1 MRCSTLVDGAPPP
14 GPGMLACCHCS
25 TTFSGAR
32 VCYGR
37 CVGVLGSTYLAICAI
52 HCLFFCFHFL
62 NISYLLLNLE
72 IGMHSSKRDEL
83 LWHRPGDCRGPS
95 VPFMMCHI
103 NSDLSF

>member
-1 MRCSTLVDGAPPP
+1 
-14 GPGMLACCHCS
+14 MLRALCWC
-25 TTFSGAR
+25 FR
-32 VCYGR
+32 
-37 CVGVLGSTYLAICAI
+37 I
-52 HCLFFCFHFL
+52 HLSSYMCNSLSFFCFHFL